1 MSFSDVVVP
10 INDARTSTTTER
22 SLVDDEE
29 DEDYDEDDEDDDI
42 VRSDD
47 KESINLNEVK
57 LFNIFENAQTILTIY
72 IQSE

>member
-1 MSFSDVVVP
+1 MVP

-47 KESINLNEVK
+47 KDSINLNEVR
-57 LFNIFENAQTILTIY
+57 LFIIFLNDLTILTIY
-72 IQSE
+72 ILTE